1 MFNSGLYSAITDSIF
16 VCLFYFFFLAI
27 PPSPFN
33 HWMTNWIR
41 KKNEL
46 SSFKL
51 ITTPDKPL
59 FFFLVNPTETWLILV
74 KIKYSTGIYSCG
86 LLSGLTVYNNARS
99 DEKHEWLPDE
109 PTTACCCCTKEEL
122 IRKKT
127 QVKNYRYSWSTT

>member
-1 MFNSGLYSAITDSIF
+1 MFNSGLYSTITDSIF
-16 VCLFYFFFLAI
+16 VCLFYFFLVI

-33 HWMTNWIR
+33 HWMMNKE

-51 ITTPDKPL
+51 ITTPDKP
-59 FFFLVNPTETWLILV
+59 FFFFFNPTETWLI
-74 KIKYSTGIYSCG
+74 GICSCG

-109 PTTACCCCTKEEL
+109 PSTACCCCMKEEL
-122 IRKKT
+122 IRKKY
-127 QVKNYRYSWSTT
+127 KLKIIGIHDLPLNHL